1 MFRNILRKIFPKNKP
16 MMLGRWGNN
25 LNDTQKSINSV
36 WTNSDH
42 CGDIICGKPENVKNI
57 INDINDNIKKSNK
70 INEKNIK

>member
-1 MFRNILRKIFPKNKP
+1 MFRNMLQRLFPKKKP

-57 INDINDNIKKSNK
+57 INSINSIKKSNK
-70 INEKNIK
+70 FNEKNIK

>member
-1 MFRNILRKIFPKNKP
+1 MFRTILRKLFPKPKSP
-16 MMLGRWGNN
+16 MLGRWGNN

-57 INDINDNIKKSNK
+57 INSINNIKKSNK
-70 INEKNIK
+70 FCEKKIK

>member
-1 MFRNILRKIFPKNKP
+1 MFRTMFQKLFPKPKP
-16 MMLGRWGNN
+16 PMLGRWGNN

-57 INDINDNIKKSNK
+57 INNINNIKKSNK
-70 INEKNIK
+70 FCEKKIK

>member
-1 MFRNILRKIFPKNKP
+1 MLQRLFPKKKP

-42 CGDIICGKPENVKNI
+42 CGDIICGDPKHLKSLLDGTQKMAYNEN
-57 INDINDNIKKSNK
+57 INNTKVNVTA
-70 INEKNIK
+70 

>member
-1 MFRNILRKIFPKNKP
+1 
-16 MMLGRWGNN
+16 MLGRWRND

-57 INDINDNIKKSNK
+57 INDINNNIKKRNK
-70 INEKNIK
+70 FNEKNIK

>member
-1 MFRNILRKIFPKNKP
+1 MFRNIFKKSFPKNKP

-42 CGDIICGKPENVKNI
+42 CGDVICGKPENVKNI
-57 INDINDNIKKSNK
+57 INDINNNIKKVISLMRK
-70 INEKNIK
+70 Y